1 MIIIWNIAFNHI
13 CIPKEP
19 WKWLLHVYITILY
32 FRRKFQMSYNPLH
45 FFSLYSTHLLVISP
59 YSLRLWPQTH
69 GFLLQFNIY
78 VDSYPNPRYL
88 QSTTFS
94 ICYILEHATKEIA
107 LILKFTN
114 SKSSLPSQL
123 LIFLA
128 YLYMDIIL
136 HFGLSSSLTLSFSL
150 SSSYH
155 FLFSLFR
162 SNYMSQNF
170 NNYLIKPMK
179 FFFSFF
185 SDN

>member
-13 CIPKEP
+13 CVPKEP

-94 ICYILEHATKEIA
+94 ICYILEHATQRNCSDSKIYQFKVLTPITTPDLSCLLIHGHYSTLWA
-107 LILKFTN
+107 LQFIDSFIFPLIL
-114 SKSSLPSQL
+114 LP
-123 LIFLA
+123 
-128 YLYMDIIL
+128 
-136 HFGLSSSLTLSFSL
+136 LSFL
-150 SSSYH
+150 PLQIQLH
-155 FLFSLFR
+155 EPEF
-162 SNYMSQNF
+162 
-170 NNYLIKPMK
+170 
-179 FFFSFF
+179 
-185 SDN
+185 

>member
-1 MIIIWNIAFNHI
+1 MG
-13 CIPKEP
+13 
-19 WKWLLHVYITILY
+19 
-32 FRRKFQMSYNPLH
+32 S
-45 FFSLYSTHLLVISP
+45 SLPHLP
-59 YSLRLWPQTH
+59 FTGLWSQTH